1 MEQNDIIIAEVNVTN
16 MYNEL
21 VENRNKIREG
31 AAKIIS
37 DNIDLAKDLTK
48 TLIASKDVEEIK
60 NLSIQAQDALKIV
73 KMVSYAS
80 GVEYYLPYSTNY
92 DDSSDIMSYILQDGY
107 YDEDEGEEH
116 EYNELLKG
124 LPEVRS
130 LTSLF
135 RNLEQQSGQWNTSF
149 C

>member
-1 MEQNDIIIAEVNVTN
+1 MEQNDMIIAEVNVTS

-60 NLSIQAQDALKIV
+60 KLAIQAHDALKVV

-92 DDSSDIMSYILQDGY
+92 DDSSDIMSYILEDGY
-107 YDEDEGEEH
+107 YDEDEEH
-116 EYNELLKG
+116 EYNQLLKG
-124 LPEVRS
+124 LSEVRS